1 MYIKSI
7 AISIH
12 SDDRVEFARGMF
24 KDIRSDFN
32 MTGSESRM
40 SCLQV
45 KALMT
50 MLGKLRKVKK
60 MVLQL
65 S

>member
-1 MYIKSI
+1 
-7 AISIH
+7 
-12 SDDRVEFARGMF
+12 VELARAMF

-32 MTGSESRM
+32 MTGLEFRM

-60 MVLQL
+60 NGIATILKKGTPPT
-65 S
+65 